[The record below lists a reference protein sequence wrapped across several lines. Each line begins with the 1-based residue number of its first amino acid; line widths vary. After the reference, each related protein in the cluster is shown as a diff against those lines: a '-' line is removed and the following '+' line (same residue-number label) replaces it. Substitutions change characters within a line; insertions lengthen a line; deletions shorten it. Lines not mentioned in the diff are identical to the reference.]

1 MSCNNDTMTLSNRS
15 LWTLEQLAALAGR
28 ALAVDYPGPPN
39 GRARE
44 FPDLRTIRYY
54 TTLGLLARPAAFRGR
69 TALYGPLHLM
79 QLVAIKRLQA
89 QGRSLAEIQ
98 LQLVGLPEAALREL
112 ARLPADLE
120 EAPSPDPDEEE
131 ETGESRDR
139 SAFWGAPPAPAA
151 PAPSDAQAVGV
162 VPRQMIG
169 VPLADGVTLLVEASR
184 PLEGPDL
191 EAVHKSARPLL
202 DLLQARRLLGTN
214 PGRPITQGEAS

>member
-1 MSCNNDTMTLSNRS
+1 MTLSNETF
-15 LWTLEQLAALAGR
+15 WTLEELAAQAGR

-54 TTLGLLARPAAFRGR
+54 TTLGLLARPAAFQGR

-98 LQLVGLPEAALREL
+98 LQLVGLPEPALREI
-112 ARLPADLE
+112 ARLPAELQGEPASASDAAE
-120 EAPSPDPDEEE
+120 RTDER
-131 ETGESRDR
+131 GDR
-139 SAFWGAPPAPAA
+139 SAFWSTPPAPAVPFDTQSA
-151 PAPSDAQAVGV
+151 GV
-162 VPRQMIG
+162 MPRQLTG
-169 VPLADGVTLLVEASR
+169 VPLAEGVTLLVEASR
-184 PLEGPDL
+184 PLESTDL
-191 EAVHKSARPLL
+191 EAVRKSAQPLL

-214 PGRPITQGEAS
+214 PGPPITQGEAS